1 MPPVITPP
9 FHPATT
15 FRLSSLRADVFGRA
29 LHYAACAFLGLLADV
44 LGPGTWANIS
54 LLAEVLRLG
63 RPFLC
68 HDVVVAHAQCKDEA
82 TEYAGFGRH
91 GNADT
96 PELKSVAEWLEE
108 KLAKT
113 ATEEHKDAEK

>member
-1 MPPVITPP
+1 VPAFTLPIQ
-9 FHPATT
+9 HATT
-15 FRLSSLRADVFGRA
+15 VRLSLLLADVFGRA

-44 LGPGTWANIS
+44 LGPGPSVRPS

-63 RPFLC
+63 QPFLC
-68 HDVVVAHAQCKDEA
+68 HDVVAAHAQCKDEA
-82 TEYAGFGRH
+82 SEYTGFERH

-96 PELKSVAEWLEE
+96 LELKSVPEWLEE